1 MNPERETEGVSEED
15 LQPKFLGF
23 HDLMPHKVKEIL
35 LVATLYDSF
44 LLEEDGRLSERIF
57 SDYVSLHLSYPPR
70 VTRVSSGEKALQ
82 ALKNRPFDLV
92 VSMLRLPDMDPVEFI
107 AKVKESHPQIP
118 AAILSWDRERLR
130 RKEPALARAGVDAL
144 FLWTGDT
151 SIFLAMVKLLE
162 DRMNLEH
169 DILKGDIRL
178 LVVTEDSVRYA
189 SVFLP
194 LLYQEIMSQTRSLM
208 DQGLNDLEKLYRMRA
223 RPKLVLARTFEE
235 ALDPVIRFPNNVLGY
250 ISDIRFPRGGKV
262 DGEAGFALV
271 RAVRRRVPD
280 IPFLLLSSEPANRE
294 KALREGAVFLDKND
308 PTLLHQVRAFM
319 KSHLG
324 FGAFLFRKPDGTVT
338 AVAHDMTELAEK
350 IRTVPDEVLLYHARG
365 NHFSHWLAARG
376 EFALASAI
384 RPWRVED
391 FKDITALRNY
401 LVGRIENTRMELERG
416 MIADLPGRKY
426 RVENLFT
433 RIGPGSLG
441 GKSRGVAFLGA
452 LLEKARLEEEFPG
465 IQVRVPRTIALGAGL
480 FEAFVE
486 ENDLTRVVTSDLED
500 EEVARAFLEG
510 EFPPDIPEKLAKVLE
525 VVRTPLAVRSSSLL
539 EDSPDQPFAGVF
551 ATYML
556 PNNHPDKKVRLA
568 QLLRA
573 VKLVYASTWSR
584 AARRYL
590 EATGHNPAEEKMGV
604 AIQQLVGRTY
614 GTYYYPLVSGVAQTH
629 NFYPKGYIKP
639 EDGTAVLALGLGKTV
654 VEGQNAL
661 RICPRYPRLTP
672 QTDDLKKV
680 LDATQRTFWAL
691 DLSDPGAE
699 VQPGSDAPLVELGLD
714 QAEKDGTLLH
724 VASVLSW
731 EEDRLKD
738 GLNAKGARVVTF
750 APILKW
756 ETFPLAP
763 LLVRIL
769 EKVRKAMGGPAEVEF
784 AANLSDRSQNLPA
797 EIHLLQVRP
806 LTTAEALEPL
816 EVVSPSEERI
826 LVRTSRGL
834 GHGKLEDI
842 RDVLYVRPSSFDKL
856 FTREV
861 VAEVEERNSFLVKE
875 GRPYLLIGPGRWGT
889 ADPFLGIPVRW
900 DQVSGVKVLVEADL
914 EGFEVEPS
922 QGSHFFH
929 NVTAFGVF
937 LLTVSI
943 RKPGELVDWEWLES
957 IPPFR
962 EGRYLRHLRLEDSL
976 SVYLDGHTG
985 SGLVLKPGPL
995 PLE

>member
-1 MNPERETEGVSEED
+1 MDPERETERGADED

-23 HDLMPHKVKEIL
+23 HDLMPHKIKAIL

-57 SDYVSLHLSYPPR
+57 SDYVTLHLSYPPR
-70 VTRVSSGEKALQ
+70 VTRVSSGEKALR
-82 ALKNRPFDLV
+82 ALASRPFDLV
-92 VSMLRLPDMDPVEFI
+92 VSMVRLPDMDPVEFI
-107 AKVKESHPQIP
+107 AKVKESHPQVP
-118 AAILSWDRERLR
+118 TTILSWDRERLR
-130 RKEPALARAGVDAL
+130 RREAALVRAGVDGV

-169 DILKGDIRL
+169 DVLKGDIRI

-223 RPKLVLARTFEE
+223 RPKLVLARNFEE
-235 ALDPVIRFPNNVLGY
+235 ALDPVVRFPNNVLGY
-250 ISDIRFPRGGKV
+250 ISDIRFPRGDKV
-262 DGEAGFALV
+262 DPEAGFDLV
-271 RAVRRRVPD
+271 RAVRSRVPD
-280 IPFLLLSSEPANRE
+280 IPFLLLSSEPENRE
-294 KALREGAVFLDKND
+294 RAQREGAIFLDKND
-308 PTLLHQVRAFM
+308 PALLQQVRAFM

-324 FGAFLFRKPDGTVT
+324 FGDFLFRKPDGTVV
-338 AVAHDMTELAEK
+338 AVARDMNELAEK
-350 IRTVPDEVLLYHARG
+350 IRTVPDEVLLFHARG

-391 FKDITALRNY
+391 FKDMTALRNY
-401 LVGRIENTRMELERG
+401 LIGRIENTRQEIEMG
-416 MIADLPGRKY
+416 MIADLPGGKY
-426 RVENLFT
+426 RAESIFT

-452 LLEKARLEEEFPG
+452 LLEKSRLEEEFPG
-465 IQVRVPRTIALGAGL
+465 VRIRVPRTIALGAGL

-486 ENDLTRVVTSDLED
+486 ENDLTRVLSADLD
-500 EEVARAFLEG
+500 DREVARAFLG
-510 EFPPDIPEKLAKVLE
+510 GTFPGDLREKLAKVLD
-525 VVRTPLAVRSSSLL
+525 VVRAPLAVRSSSLL

-556 PNNHPDKKVRLA
+556 PNNHPDREVRLA

-604 AIQQLVGRTY
+604 AVQQLVGRSY
-614 GTYYYPLVSGVAQTH
+614 GPYFYPLVSGVAQTH

-639 EDGTAVLALGLGKTV
+639 EDGAAVLALGLGKTV

-661 RICPRYPRLTP
+661 RICPRYPRLAP
-672 QTDDLKKV
+672 QTDDLAKV

-691 DLSDPGAE
+691 DLSDPE
-699 VQPGSDAPLVELGLD
+699 VEVRPGSDAPLVELGLD

-756 ETFPLAP
+756 EIFPLAP
-763 LLVRIL
+763 LLARLL
-769 EKVRKAMGGPAEVEF
+769 EKVKKAMGGPAEIEF
-784 AANLSDRSQNLPA
+784 AANLPDRARNLPG
-797 EIHLLQVRP
+797 EIYLLQVRP
-806 LTTAEALEPL
+806 LTTAEALEPV
-816 EVVSPSEERI
+816 EMISPSEERV
-826 LVRTSRGL
+826 LVRTSQGL
-834 GHGKLEDI
+834 GHGRLEDI
-842 RDVLYVRPSSFDKL
+842 RDILYVKPSSFDKL
-856 FTREV
+856 STRKIV
-861 VAEVEERNSFLVKE
+861 PEVEERNALLEKE
-875 GRPYLLIGPGRWGT
+875 GRGYLLIGPGRWGT
-889 ADPFLGIPVRW
+889 ADPFLGVPVRW
-900 DQVSGVKVLVEADL
+900 DQVSGVKAIVEADL

-929 NVTAFGVF
+929 NITAFGVF
-937 LLTVSI
+937 LLTVSL
-943 RKPGELVDWEWLES
+943 RKKDEKIDWEWLQS
-957 IPPFR
+957 VPAAW
-962 EGRYLRHLRLEDSL
+962 EGDYIRHLRLEHPL
-976 SVYLDGHTG
+976 PIYMDGHTG
-985 SGLVLKPGPL
+985 KGLVLKPEP
-995 PLE
+995 PPPP